1 MVATTVIMFSKTW
14 SGKSP
19 KKVASVSV
27 ISEAPL
33 RNNILRKLVDIEEE
47 EEEESV
53 SLIRKKKDAN
63 DFAQKE
69 AIKHTLKVAQLLS
82 SIIFD

>member
-1 MVATTVIMFSKTW
+1 MIATTKIIPSKTR

-19 KKVASVSV
+19 KKVSSMSV

-33 RNNILRKLVDIEEE
+33 KKKRLMKLDGIEEEEE

-63 DFAQKE
+63 DFTQKS
-69 AIKHTLKVAQLLS
+69 AIELTLKC
-82 SIIFD
+82 D